1 MQSGDSKIGFDELS
15 KLKLVKQAVSK
26 IDGWLSCL
34 TLNGRYKKLFDYDPH
49 RWLCARLKIQWKQDH
64 TL

>member
-49 RWLCARLKIQWKQDH
+49 R
-64 TL
+64 